1 MPCTCAGVQ
10 YLLPATWTSLQ
21 PRGASLSRMAELLSW
36 QPAKLAG
43 LSHRKGKIEVGYDA
57 DLTVSSA
64 VASDTTSTSS
74 DL

>member
-1 MPCTCAGVQ
+1 
-10 YLLPATWTSLQ
+10 
-21 PRGASLSRMAELLSW
+21 MAELLSW